1 MEVLNLL
8 KNSDIRGLVDERN
21 EKIGKKISD
30 AEMDKITFM
39 LIIGDSEMQEG
50 KVAVR
55 KQGQGDLGVFTPEE
69 FVQIIQTEINEKLIT
84 F

>member
-1 MEVLNLL
+1 
-8 KNSDIRGLVDERN
+8 
-21 EKIGKKISD
+21 
-30 AEMDKITFM
+30 MDKIPFM

-55 KQGQGDLGVFTPEE
+55 KQGHGDLGVFTPEE